1 MNTKNL
7 DIYVVDDDEA
17 VRVSLLSKLGL
28 RGNRVQVFRSGEDF
42 LATADLERGGCVILD
57 LRMSPGM
64 SGEDVFDELL
74 RRQSPLVVLF
84 LSGHGTISMA
94 VDATKRGAF
103 GWVEKPFSE
112 NLMEKIDAALEV
124 AIKLAAEH
132 GPKQEA
138 RAKWGKLTPRE
149 KEVALLVAS
158 GLSNKLIAREMSCGS
173 HEISDRTIE
182 AHRAKGFSKL
192 GLSSS
197 PELDRFIRD
206 NDL

>member
-112 NLMEKIDAALEV
+112 NLMEKIDGALVEAA
-124 AIKLAAEH
+124 KLAAEH
-132 GPKQEA
+132 GPRQEA
-138 RAKWGKLTPRE
+138 CAKWGNLTERE
-149 KEVALLVAS
+149 KEVARLVAK
-158 GLSNKLIAREMSCGS
+158 GLVNKN
-173 HEISDRTIE
+173 ISKELNCKVRTIE
-182 AHRAKGFSKL
+182 GHRAKGFSKL
-192 GLSSS
+192 GLSST

>member
-17 VRVSLLSKLGL
+17 VRASLLSKLGL

-57 LRMSPGM
+57 LRMSPGLG
-64 SGEDVFDELL
+64 GEDVFDELL

-84 LSGHGTISMA
+84 LSGHGTIAMA

-112 NLMEKIDAALEV
+112 SLMEMIDGALEK
-124 AIKLAAEH
+124 AAELAAQH
-132 GPKQEA
+132 GSRQKA
-138 RAKWGKLTPRE
+138 RTEWGNLTPRE
-149 KEVALLVAS
+149 KDVARLVAK
-158 GLSNKLIAREMSCGS
+158 GLVNKLIAKELNC
-173 HEISDRTIE
+173 SDRTIE
-182 AHRAKGFSKL
+182 AHRARGFSKL
-192 GLSSS
+192 GMSST